1 MAEEVAGEA
10 VQYSE
15 CLQLRQLRQCDSNV
29 IPILGCAV
37 LDSDFSGEL
46 TGFWDDV
53 VIDRSTTEY
62 DRFVRSNHDAI
73 KKQTIVET
81 IILVIL

>member
-1 MAEEVAGEA
+1 VAEEVAGEA

-37 LDSDFSGEL
+37 LDGDFFGEL
-46 TGFWDDV
+46 TGF
-53 VIDRSTTEY
+53 
-62 DRFVRSNHDAI
+62 
-73 KKQTIVET
+73 
-81 IILVIL
+81 